1 MDKYYYPKL
10 PRLLSLAKSH
20 GEFIVTTEIRQFTSI
35 KDIVD
40 FVSNQILQQKSL
52 FDDYSQWLGTLL
64 RDFEKDHKN
73 DEWYQKTAAIQKT
86 LKNKSKQP
94 PPKSSKDKK
103 ARGKGAKGEN
113 ESIWVYSGDLQI
125 SFADEAQTQIL
136 FEAIEKIKI
145 KIQEFE
151 NFKVAVQ
158 QLARLGL
165 GSSVIY
171 LIYLEDDAPK
181 KIVLKSKGGDKAE
194 EAFKFASEFTVPA
207 YYEQ

>member
-10 PRLLSLAKSH
+10 PRILSLAKSH
-20 GEFIVTTEIRQFTSI
+20 EEFTVTTEIRQFTSI

-40 FVSNQILQQKSL
+40 YVSNQIAQQKAL

-94 PPKSSKDKK
+94 APKSSKDKK
-103 ARGKGAKGEN
+103 AKGKGEN

-145 KIQEFE
+145 KTQEFE
-151 NFKVAVQ
+151 NFKAAVQ

-165 GSSVIY
+165 GSSVNY
-171 LIYLEDDAPK
+171 LIYVEDDAPK
-181 KIVLKSKGGDKAE
+181 KIVLKSKGGDKTD